1 MERESSSESNNRVSE
16 ESCHSSV
23 VTKFE
28 ADGEEVQS
36 PRTSHKGFEQFNGYL
51 KEHVYIYQRM
61 LMFNNM
67 QVSPNLK

>member
-1 MERESSSESNNRVSE
+1 MERESSSESNDTVSE

-36 PRTSHKGFEQFNGYL
+36 PRTSRKGFEQFNGYL
-51 KEHVYIYQRM
+51 KKHVYISKNANVQ
-61 LMFNNM
+61 
-67 QVSPNLK
+67 